1 VAAPIEISADAKRML
16 GMPPARFLRDYWQKR
31 PLLIRGAFAPFENPV
46 APNDLAGLACEE
58 LALAR
63 IVIEESAAHSPPMS
77 FPRSASST
85 AKLVKRESMFD
96 DLSIGNRL
104 ASPQSDSRFRG
115 NDVEKSG
122 KDVWKKGKDVDG
134 RTKDFDRRIDTP
146 APASL
151 WTLRNGPFAESDF
164 ATLPKTH
171 WTLLVQDVDKWDA
184 DVAALLQPFDFL
196 PSWRVDDV
204 MISYAEDGGSVGAH
218 VDQYDV
224 FLLQGLGRRR
234 WQISIDPEA
243 PKTFRDDTELR
254 LLREFAPT
262 HEWVLEPG
270 DMLYLPPGVPHH
282 GVALGACMTYSIG
295 MRAPSQAELLV
306 DFAETLA
313 ESVLETSRL
322 TDPDLLPSR
331 GDGEIDDAAIARVMG
346 AMPWF
351 GWGHQAAAASSSRRT
366 PEPSSLLRNRSGAKS
381 LRQERVGHVDGCSGE
396 LDSLLLRTWFG
407 RFITRYR
414 SAHAAAPHP
423 HPPGGAAFA
432 RAIEQGA
439 RARRNPWSRCAWM
452 RQGRDAMLFV
462 AGDAHAC
469 SVRLARLVAA
479 QPDFELAAAPAT
491 ARDRAVLRDL
501 VAAGHLALMRAPKKR
516 SGA

>member
-1 VAAPIEISADAKRML
+1 VAAPIEIRAHGKQML

-31 PLLIRGAFAPFENPV
+31 PLLIRGAFARFENPV

-63 IVIEESAAHSPPMS
+63 IVIEESAAHRSSTS
-77 FPRSASST
+77 FPR
-85 AKLVKRESMFD
+85 KREST
-96 DLSIGNRL
+96 SYQRAVSSRL
-104 ASPQSDSRFRG
+104 ASPQSDSRLRG
-115 NDVEKSG
+115 NDVEKGRKDAG
-122 KDVWKKGKDVDG
+122 KWGKAVD
-134 RTKDFDRRIDTP
+134 KRIDPP
-146 APASL
+146 APASH
-151 WTLRNGPFAESDF
+151 WILRNGPFAESDF

-234 WQISIDPEA
+234 WQISVDPEA
-243 PKTFRDDTELR
+243 PKTFRDDVELR

-313 ESVLETSRL
+313 ESVPETSRL

-331 GDGEIDDAAIARVMG
+331 GDGEIDEAAISRVMG
-346 AMPWF
+346 AIPWF
-351 GWGHQAAAASSSRRT
+351 GWGDHSSSPASSSRRT
-366 PEPSSLLRNRSGAKS
+366 PGPSSLLRKKS
-381 LRQERVGHVDGCSGE
+381 DASQRLERVGNPDSCSGT
-396 LDSLLLRTWFG
+396 LDSSLLRTWFG

-414 SAHAAAPHP
+414 SAHAVASNPR
-423 HPPGGAAFA
+423 PPSESAFA
-432 RAIEQGA
+432 RAIEENA
-439 RARRNPWSRCAWM
+439 RVRRNPWSRCAWM
-452 RQGRDAMLFV
+452 RQGRDAVLFV

-479 QPDFELAAAPAT
+479 EPEFVLSAAPTA

-501 VAAGHLALMRAPKKR
+501 VAAGHLALVRAPRKR